1 MEHSQNNLSHLS
13 IKKIFETTK
22 TIYTHTNTFKPLNPS
37 ELRSKSMQ
45 LPISLQQIT
54 NILFI
59 LYRLRSEQKWIIE
72 LKRIVIYVKGKNLT
86 FRIYDDLK
94 QFQFPIL

>member
-1 MEHSQNNLSHLS
+1 
-13 IKKIFETTK
+13 
-22 TIYTHTNTFKPLNPS
+22 
-37 ELRSKSMQ
+37 MQ